1 MVQVCTP
8 RGPPHFRPTA
18 VTIDRETSGVTFM
31 DVSWQDPGQCPDTR
45 SVEVAASNIWRGLL
59 ALSLSKAKYN

>member
-45 SVEVAASNIWRGLL
+45 SVEVAASNIWRGLD
-59 ALSLSKAKYN
+59 